1 MDRLQ
6 GILKEYYGLDHPV
19 IVPQQ
24 GGWAALAYKVSN
36 GAQDYFLKVYEKSR
50 ASTSKWTALIDDY
63 VPILLWLEEHSRLKG
78 SIPVPMLTTDQ
89 RYRCEDNEGIYLLYE
104 YIDGDTIADRRL
116 TDNQVRQL
124 AEIIAELHRYG
135 ENFPLVTS
143 AMTESFSV
151 PFLGQLREALD
162 TKKLGDIGEI
172 VNPHIDCL
180 KGLMLEVEA
189 LSEALK
195 KRDLRLALCHTDVH
209 AWNLMS
215 NGQQLILIDWEGLKL
230 APVEADM
237 MFFVAEPYF
246 ESFMRIYKETHSD
259 YEMNSEALTF
269 YQGRRKLEDIWEFME
284 QLLCDVQNDEER
296 ASTLHSLKK
305 ELEEITM
312 SKS

>member
-6 GILKEYYGLDHPV
+6 DILKEYYGLAHPV

-50 ASTSKWTALIDDY
+50 ASTHKWTALIDDY

-89 RYRCEDNEGIYLLYE
+89 RYRCEDNKGIYLLYE
-104 YIDGDTIADRRL
+104 YIDGDTIADRKL
-116 TDNQVRQL
+116 TENQVRQL
-124 AEIIAELHRYG
+124 AQIIAELHRYG
-135 ENFPLVTS
+135 EDFPLVTS
-143 AMTESFSV
+143 AMTESFTV

-162 TKKLGDIGEI
+162 AGKPDDIGE
-172 VNPHIDCL
+172 VMNPHIDCL
-180 KGLMLEVEA
+180 MGLMLEVEA
-189 LSEALK
+189 LSEELK

-215 NGQQLILIDWEGLKL
+215 DGQQLILIDWEGLKL

-259 YEMNSEALTF
+259 YVMNSEALTF

-296 ASTLHSLKK
+296 ASTLNSLKK

>member
-6 GILKEYYGLDHPV
+6 GILKEYYGLGHPV
-19 IVPQQ
+19 IVTQQ

-50 ASTSKWTALIDDY
+50 ASTPKWTALIDDY
-63 VPILLWLEEHSRLKG
+63 VPILLWLEKHSRLKG

-89 RYRCEDNEGIYLLYE
+89 RYRCEDNEGIYLVYE
-104 YIDGDTIADRRL
+104 YIDGDTIADRKL
-116 TDNQVRQL
+116 TENQVRQL
-124 AEIIAELHRYG
+124 AQIIAELHRYG
-135 ENFPLVTS
+135 ADFPLVTS

-162 TKKLGDIGEI
+162 AEKGDDIGEV
-172 VNPHIDCL
+172 VNLHIDCL
-180 KGLMLEVEA
+180 MRLMHEVEA
-189 LSEALK
+189 LSETLK

-215 NGQQLILIDWEGLKL
+215 DGRQLILIDWEGLKL

-246 ESFMRIYKETHSD
+246 ESFMRIYEETHCD